1 VFTAN
6 AAKCAYSDPR
16 SGTWPKGRD
25 SLRSKNNRNAKRWEI
40 PLLDTSRM
48 RFAALSGLLGSA
60 ATVERFFDH
69 HWEQCPLLIKDA
81 HWPRDLLTSERIED
95 LISFRQHGTEVVLAR
110 TWLDGRTERSV
121 FNARRSTDASDICQ
135 AWYEGSTII
144 ITALHLRDARV
155 ALFIQQLEADFQH
168 GVGANLYFTPEGNQ
182 GFKTHTDDHD
192 VFVLQ
197 LEGRKSWTIYDLAH
211 PGQRPP
217 LRHAPAFPMQLVLEQ
232 EQALYIPKG
241 YPHFAATEGSS
252 STHLT
257 VGLYPF
263 QLSELVSRSLVEVA
277 RDYPQWRLSLSPVN
291 CNLRE
296 QIPPA
301 MMAKLFEDRYLAK
314 ARKAMMRDFL
324 QHAKPFI
331 PGRLS
336 QNPSAIGLDTCLRSQ
351 FFGLTLVE
359 TRGGHASIQFPGNQV
374 SGPAVLEPAFQFVS
388 EHESLCP
395 RDLPD
400 ELHDSTKVVLAQRP
414 AREGLLAL
422 DEEENGNG

>member
-1 VFTAN
+1 
-6 AAKCAYSDPR
+6 
-16 SGTWPKGRD
+16 
-25 SLRSKNNRNAKRWEI
+25 
-40 PLLDTSRM
+40 M

-60 ATVERFFDH
+60 ATVERFFGY

-81 HWPRDLLTSERIED
+81 RWPRDLLTSERIED

-110 TWLDGRTERSV
+110 TWFDGPAERSV
-121 FNARRSTDASDICQ
+121 CSSRRSTDASDICQ
-135 AWYEGSTII
+135 AWYDGATII
-144 ITALHLRDARV
+144 VTALHLRDARV
-155 ALFIQQLEADFQH
+155 ALFIQQIEADFQH
-168 GVGANLYFTPEGNQ
+168 AVGANLYFTPEGNQ

-197 LEGRKSWTIYDLAH
+197 LEGRKSWTVYDLANSV
-211 PGQRPP
+211 QRPP
-217 LRHAPAFPMQLVLEQ
+217 LGHALTFPMQIVLEQ
-232 EQALYIPKG
+232 GQALYIPKG

-263 QLSELVSRSLVEVA
+263 QLSELVSRSLIEVA
-277 RDYPQWRLSLSPVN
+277 RDYPQVRLSLSPVN
-291 CNLRE
+291 GNLRE

-301 MMAKLFEDRYLAK
+301 VTAKIFEDRYLAR
-314 ARKAMMRDFL
+314 ARKAMIRDFL
-324 QHAKPFI
+324 RRAKPFI

-336 QNPSAIGLDTCLRSQ
+336 QNPSAIGLDVCLRSR
-351 FFGLTLVE
+351 FFGITLVE
-359 TRGGHASIQFPGNQV
+359 TRDGRASIHFPGNFV
-374 SGPAVLEPAFQFVS
+374 SGPAVLEFAFHFVS
-388 EHESLCP
+388 EHERLCP

-400 ELHDSTKVVLAQRP
+400 ELHNSTKVVLAQRL